1 MIKMFYNSENKA
13 NEISDFLNTS
23 VPYFKEEYTRYIE
36 SVGSEAI
43 YNISTPEKIYNNAR
57 CQGFYINGYE
67 VLPISL
73 MDVDNENTIM
83 NMIMI
88 IKD

>member
-1 MIKMFYNSENKA
+1 MIKIFYNSENKA

-23 VPYFKEEYTRYIE
+23 VPYFKEEYTSYIE
-36 SVGSEAI
+36 SVGSEVI

-67 VLPISL
+67 VLPISQ

-83 NMIMI
+83 NIVI
-88 IKD
+88 VIKD